1 MLVCISWTLLD
12 DDTHHHNRT
21 YCGKKKLIKQ
31 CNIEAIMNDG
41 VVICEYNFQSC
52 CTQHWV
58 EGSAQPGMF
67 AMASFVT
74 LMKPLLQ
81 VVSHLSTVGIGAVAK
96 TALHPGGAALGHMH
110 GTMNRKV
117 FS

>member
-1 MLVCISWTLLD
+1 
-12 DDTHHHNRT
+12 
-21 YCGKKKLIKQ
+21 
-31 CNIEAIMNDG
+31 
-41 VVICEYNFQSC
+41 
-52 CTQHWV
+52 
-58 EGSAQPGMF
+58 MF

-81 VVSHLSTVGIGAVAK
+81 VVSHLSRVSIGAVAK
-96 TALHPGGAALGHMH
+96 TSLHPSDAALGHMH

>member
-1 MLVCISWTLLD
+1 
-12 DDTHHHNRT
+12 
-21 YCGKKKLIKQ
+21 
-31 CNIEAIMNDG
+31 MNDG

-58 EGSAQPGMF
+58 EGSVQPGRSPSRTSWAPGIF

-81 VVSHLSTVGIGAVAK
+81 VVSHLSRVSIGAAAK
-96 TALHPGGAALGHMH
+96 TVLHPGSAALGHMH